1 MKIFCVG
8 RNYSEHAKELNNAV
22 PESPV
27 IFMKPAT
34 ALLKDGAPFYY
45 PEFSK
50 SIHYEC
56 ELVVKIN
63 KNGKHI
69 QEKFASKYFDEI
81 TVGIDFTARDLQNNL
96 KAKGLPWELAK
107 GFDGSA
113 VLGNFVS
120 LENISSENGIH
131 FSLKKNDII
140 VQQGNSND
148 MIFSIEKIIAFV
160 SSYFTL
166 QKGDLIYTG
175 TPAGVG
181 EVTIGDSLQGFI
193 GDTLLMECVVK

>member
-22 PESPV
+22 PEAPV

-69 QEKFASKYFDEI
+69 QEKFARKYFDEI
-81 TVGIDFTARDLQNNL
+81 TVGIDFTARDIQNNL
-96 KAKGLPWELAK
+96 KTKGLPWELAK

-113 VLGNFVS
+113 VLGNFITIES
-120 LENISSENGIH
+120 LSVENGIH
-131 FSLKKNDII
+131 FSLKKNEAI

-148 MIFSIEKIIAFV
+148 MIFSIEKIIAYI
-160 SSYFTL
+160 STYFTL
-166 QKGDLIYTG
+166 LKGDLIYTG

-181 EVTIGDSLQGFI
+181 EVAVGDKLEAFIEAKSL
-193 GDTLLMECVVK
+193 MNCEVK